1 MDARASVPAPAPRA
15 YPPRMDQGHNSQHLD
30 QRLDAYDPPCPED
43 RFTHTTAYDAL
54 VHAWDLLK
62 LVVARFWGPVALGQ
76 LPGLAQWRMCDL
88 LDWLRPIELMLRRLI
103 LLEATAMAPSL
114 PQPAPARPHTPRP
127 ARYKPVDPERSETW
141 TVRFHNLHEARPRP
155 TLNYPRLSLRRDGS
169 RSEFIAFRDRA
180 DLRDTW
186 ALARRLEAAIRVVS
200 DPMPWIRRLARH
212 IRRRG
217 APDLTRLPHP
227 QKVRIPRTW
236 PTLDAI
242 GAELHLPPVPRPDT
256 S

>member
-1 MDARASVPAPAPRA
+1 
-15 YPPRMDQGHNSQHLD
+15 MDQGHNSQQLD
-30 QRLDAYDPPCPED
+30 TRLDAYDPPCPEE

-76 LPGLAQWRMCDL
+76 LPGLAQWRMYDL
-88 LDWLRPIELMLRRLI
+88 LDWLRPIELMLRRMI
-103 LLEATAMAPSL
+103 LLEAKALAPAL
-114 PQPAPARPHTPRP
+114 PDPAPPRPRVPRP
-127 ARYKPVDPERSETW
+127 ARYKPVDPERSDTW
-141 TVRFHNLHEARPRP
+141 TIHFRNLRETPPGPAR
-155 TLNYPRLSLRRDGS
+155 NYPRFSLRRDGIPY
-169 RSEFIAFRDRA
+169 EHLAFRDRA

-200 DPMPWIRRLARH
+200 DPLPWIRRLARH
-212 IRRRG
+212 IRRHG
-217 APDLTRLPHP
+217 PPDPTRLPHP